1 MSVYEPVFRRHV
13 KVKPYEEFMRRDS
26 GLVAC
31 FLPAVQLR
39 RSTLALVLV
48 LPLLVLRYR
57 RLARKRLRP
66 TLLRDDMDVQLR
78 RTRCIR
84 PMEVPLTG
92 STHSPTDPRVPEK
105 VGQNKKCSAPAQLA
119 STLYYFL

>member
-1 MSVYEPVFRRHV
+1 MHISITVITAGRLLYEPVFRRHV

-66 TLLRDDMDVQLR
+66 TLLRDDQDVQLR
-78 RTRCIR
+78 VLS
-84 PMEVPLTG
+84 MYSVHGGAATG
-92 STHSPTDPRVPEK
+92 STHSDP
-105 VGQNKKCSAPAQLA
+105 S
-119 STLYYFL
+119 